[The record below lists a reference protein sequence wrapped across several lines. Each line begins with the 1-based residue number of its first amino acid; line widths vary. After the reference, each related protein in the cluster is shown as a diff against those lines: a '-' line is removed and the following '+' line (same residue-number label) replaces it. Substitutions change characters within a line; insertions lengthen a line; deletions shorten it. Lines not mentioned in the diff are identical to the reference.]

1 MRLSL
6 PVTCSERFITEQEK
20 ARRWQEIQMRQQ
32 PRGAAPPRRRGGYT
46 LPVLSPPPT
55 FTSESFACIFILGG
69 EVTSPEA
76 VTSPQPPS
84 FDDEMLELINEYF
97 YGVRIFPGQDLDGT
111 YVGWV

>member
-1 MRLSL
+1 M
-6 PVTCSERFITEQEK
+6 
-20 ARRWQEIQMRQQ
+20 
-32 PRGAAPPRRRGGYT
+32 
-46 LPVLSPPPT
+46 PPP
-55 FTSESFACIFILGG
+55 AKYLVQKNPGIGLIQIFGLVCVCDLIISGG